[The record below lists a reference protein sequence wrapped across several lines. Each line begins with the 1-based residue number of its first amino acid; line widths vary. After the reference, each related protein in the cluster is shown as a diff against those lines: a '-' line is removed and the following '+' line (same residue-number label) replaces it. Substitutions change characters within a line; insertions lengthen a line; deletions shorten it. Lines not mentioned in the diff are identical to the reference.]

1 MVRAI
6 TIRAIRLAPKTDPQ
20 QLQLFDNAWQRNKRD
35 RLEDTVD
42 QIRGRFGTNAIYP
55 AALMGDLKLPGTD
68 LHEVVMPGIMYG

>member
-1 MVRAI
+1 M
-6 TIRAIRLAPKTDPQ
+6 
-20 QLQLFDNAWQRNKRD
+20 
-35 RLEDTVD
+35 D